1 MVTLINIGNYAVDE
15 ELTPNENIN
24 NFNYFIPVMEWRYF
38 PIVAKAFSKIESTL
52 ATYEP
57 SVGCYVLRCCIFTIT
72 NTGKIKITS
81 AAQCN
86 MNQDGT
92 FGSFEWDKYNGY
104 GLIGIKV

>member
-1 MVTLINIGNYAVDE
+1 
-15 ELTPNENIN
+15 
-24 NFNYFIPVMEWRYF
+24 MEWRYF
-38 PIVAKAFSKIESTL
+38 PIVAKAFSRIESTL
-52 ATYEP
+52 TIYDD
-57 SVGCYVLRCCIFTIT
+57 SSGCYCLRSCIFTIT

-92 FGSFEWDKYNGY
+92 FSSFEWDEHNGY